1 MSQSG
6 PGPLWT
12 WPEGLRPL
20 TSLPN
25 GDILWPSRREENMKR
40 RRVSLVLLVWLLC
53 SAHGCSFSQRYPSG
67 WSRPAKQSGIAICT
81 VSGTFCEMG
90 LDAKKRTVNFSDLIA
105 GPERARAAGQPL
117 PIDAIEI
124 VQAENS
130 LTISA
135 RGGAAVLW
143 TRQFF
148 EFTDE
153 YQCIKNGVKFL
164 ASTKYKGEEDVP
176 GLTTSNQRWYIY
188 LRIAA
193 DGSLLVKHKHMSL
206 FAISIIPVFMGSHS
220 RWYKFERK
228 G

>member
-1 MSQSG
+1 MK
-6 PGPLWT
+6 
-12 WPEGLRPL
+12 
-20 TSLPN
+20 
-25 GDILWPSRREENMKR
+25 SRM
-40 RRVSLVLLVWLLC
+40 VSIVLLVWLLC
-53 SAHGCSFSQRYPSG
+53 SAHGCYFSQHYPSG
-67 WSRPAKQSGIAICT
+67 WPRPAKQSGIAICT
-81 VSGTFCEMG
+81 VSGTFCEVG
-90 LDAKKRTVNFSDLIA
+90 IDAKKRIVNFSDLIA

-124 VQAENS
+124 VQAKNS

-135 RGGAAVLW
+135 RVGAAVLW

-148 EFTDE
+148 EFGDE
-153 YQCIKNGVKFL
+153 YQCTKNGVKFS

-176 GLTTSNQRWYIY
+176 GLTTSSQQWYIY

-193 DGSLLVKHKHMSL
+193 DGSLLVEKKHMSL
-206 FAISIIPVFMGSHS
+206 YAVSIIPVYMGSHS